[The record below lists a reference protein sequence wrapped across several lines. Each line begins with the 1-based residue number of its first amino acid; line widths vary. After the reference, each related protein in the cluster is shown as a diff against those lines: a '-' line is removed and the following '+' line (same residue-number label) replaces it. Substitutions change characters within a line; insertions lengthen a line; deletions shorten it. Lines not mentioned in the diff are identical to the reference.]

1 MPYLV
6 RTIGIANVGLLAFA
20 GAVCTYFQI
29 ITDFG
34 FNLSATRQVSIN
46 RSNKSILNEIY
57 SSVIY
62 IKIMLSIFCFIALLG
77 LLEIVPQFKENK
89 LVFILTYI
97 GVFGQSLFPVW
108 LFQG

>member
-1 MPYLV
+1 MRRIINKLKIDAEKKNIFSNFIFLFLLQIANYLLPLLTVPYLV

-46 RSNKSILNEIY
+46 RSNKS
-57 SSVIY
+57 
-62 IKIMLSIFCFIALLG
+62 
-77 LLEIVPQFKENK
+77 
-89 LVFILTYI
+89 
-97 GVFGQSLFPVW
+97 
-108 LFQG
+108 

>member
-1 MPYLV
+1 MRRIINKLKIDAEKKNIFSNFIFLFLLQIANYLLPLLTVPYLV

-46 RSNKSILNEIY
+46 RSNKSILNEI
-57 SSVIY
+57 
-62 IKIMLSIFCFIALLG
+62 
-77 LLEIVPQFKENK
+77 
-89 LVFILTYI
+89 
-97 GVFGQSLFPVW
+97 
-108 LFQG
+108 

>member
-1 MPYLV
+1 MINKLKIDAEKKNIFSNFIFLFLLQIANYLLPLLTVPYLV

-57 SSVIY
+57 SSVI
-62 IKIMLSIFCFIALLG
+62 
-77 LLEIVPQFKENK
+77 
-89 LVFILTYI
+89 
-97 GVFGQSLFPVW
+97 
-108 LFQG
+108 